1 MVWTFAELIINM
13 WAMFKY
19 IIAMYASTLAVHMFL
34 RAAR

>member
-1 MVWTFAELIINM
+1 MVWTFAELLMNL

-19 IIAMYASTLAVHMFL
+19 IIAMYAATLAVHTFL